1 MKYSILMTAALLLSA
16 ACGSKPAAGPE
27 AKKEEAKAP
36 EYFKVDPATASD
48 IKGSVKLAGK
58 APALKK
64 ISMDAEEECQKMNKQ
79 PVFDKAVEVNNGK
92 LANVFVYVKSG
103 LEGKAFE
110 PATEAV
116 VLEQKGCQFVPRVMA
131 LRTGQTIAVRNS
143 DPVTH
148 NVHPMPRSNRDW
160 NQSQAA
166 GAPDLKRKFTVPEV
180 MIPVKC
186 NVHAWMKGYIAVL
199 DHPYFAISAND
210 GEFSLKGL
218 PPGQYTIAA
227 WHESFGE
234 KTEQVTLPL
243 SKPLEFVYQ

>member
-1 MKYSILMTAALLLSA
+1 
-16 ACGSKPAAGPE
+16 
-27 AKKEEAKAP
+27 
-36 EYFKVDPATASD
+36 
-48 IKGSVKLAGK
+48 
-58 APALKK
+58 
-64 ISMDAEEECQKMNKQ
+64 
-79 PVFDKAVEVNNGK
+79 
-92 LANVFVYVKSG
+92 
-103 LEGKAFE
+103 
-110 PATEAV
+110 
-116 VLEQKGCQFVPRVMA
+116 MA

-148 NVHPMPRSNRDW
+148 NVHPMPRNNRDW
-160 NQSQAA
+160 NQSQAS

-199 DHPYFAISAND
+199 DHPYFAISAKD

-234 KTEQVTLPL
+234 KAEQVTLPL